1 MMLTR
6 RQLVA
11 AGAWASAGLS
21 MTLGGLS
28 AGAAPSSL
36 ITKNIP
42 GTRERL
48 PVIGLGTNRWVAAG
62 DKNVIDQLRDTLV
75 TFRELGGRVIDT
87 APSYQSSEKA
97 LGQLIAQLGIGD
109 AFFLATKVDQEDKA
123 AGIARMQDSL
133 RKLNTERAD
142 LMQIHSML
150 GVDQQIGTLLD
161 WKQQGR
167 IRYIGVTTA
176 RTSQFAEIEQ
186 VMNTLAIDF
195 IQINYSLSDRAAEER
210 LLPLAIDKGIA
221 VMVNR
226 PFAHSNL
233 FKDVSNQPVPDWA
246 IEMGCSSWA
255 QFFLKYV
262 VSHPAVICA
271 IPGTTKSAHVR
282 DNMLAAHG
290 ELPDATFRMRQEQ
303 WFANL

>member
-6 RQLVA
+6 RQLALAA
-11 AGAWASAGLS
+11 AGAS
-21 MTLGGLS
+21 LS
-28 AGAAPSSL
+28 AALGPLSAVAAPSSL
-36 ITKNIP
+36 LTKNIP
-42 GTRERL
+42 GTDERL

-62 DKNVIDQLRDTLV
+62 NKSVIDQLRNALV
-75 TFRELGGRVIDT
+75 IFRKLGGRVIDT

-97 LGQLIAQLGIGD
+97 LGQLIAQLGIRD
-109 AFFLATKVDQEDKA
+109 AFFLATKVDREDKA

-161 WKQQGR
+161 WKQQGL
-167 IRYIGVTTA
+167 IRYVGVTTA

-186 VMNTLAIDF
+186 VMNTRPIDF
-195 IQINYSLSDRAAEER
+195 VQINYSLSDRAAEER

-221 VMVNR
+221 VMINR
-226 PFAHSNL
+226 PFASSNL
-233 FKDVSNQPVPDWA
+233 FKDVRNQPVPDWA
-246 IEMGCSSWA
+246 IELGCSSWP

-262 VSHPAVICA
+262 VSHPAVTCA
-271 IPGTTKSAHVR
+271 IPGTTNPAHVR

-290 ELPDATFRMRQEQ
+290 ELPDARFRSRQEQ
-303 WFANL
+303 WFASL